1 VITAVRSQKYTILL
15 NVKGEYAR
23 TAVLRIRR
31 KPMNLDKLF
40 HIQKELNQKIVD
52 RHDLH
57 GDDLL
62 PNLILALQVELGELA
77 NETRCF
83 KHWSVKPP
91 SSRERQLEEYSDGL
105 AFILCIGLIMKIP
118 DEWET
123 DIFPDIHTSEDIV
136 YQFLEV
142 NKYIHV
148 DIDNHDW
155 FDLTGFYLGLGNI
168 LGFTREEIEQAYLE
182 KNKVNHERQ
191 EHGY

>member
-1 VITAVRSQKYTILL
+1 
-15 NVKGEYAR
+15 
-23 TAVLRIRR
+23 
-31 KPMNLDKLF
+31 MNLNNLF
-40 HIQKELNQKIVD
+40 QIQKELDQKIVD
-52 RHDLH
+52 KHGLH
-57 GDDLL
+57 GEDLL

-91 SSRERQLEEYSDGL
+91 SSRERQLEEYADGL

-123 DIFPDIHTSEDIV
+123 DILPDIHTSEDIV

-142 NKYIHV
+142 NNYIHV

-155 FDLTGFYLGLGNI
+155 FDLAGNFLGLGKL
-168 LGFTREEIEQAYLE
+168 LGFTWREIESAYMI
-182 KNKVNHERQ
+182 KNQVNHERQ
-191 EHGY
+191 ENGY

>member
-1 VITAVRSQKYTILL
+1 LKITICGPVLNAIKSILIYTKRA
-15 NVKGEYAR
+15 NGR
-23 TAVLRIRR
+23 G
-31 KPMNLDKLF
+31 KPMNLNNLF
-40 HIQKELNQKIVD
+40 QIQKELNQKIVD

-83 KHWSVKPP
+83 KHWSIKPP
-91 SSRERQLEEYSDGL
+91 SSRERQLEEYADGL

-123 DIFPDIHTSEDIV
+123 DILPDIHTSEDIV

-155 FDLTGFYLGLGNI
+155 FDLVGNFLGLGK
-168 LGFTREEIEQAYLE
+168 LLSFTWEEIEQAYLE
-182 KNKVNHERQ
+182 KNKVNHARQ
-191 EHGY
+191 ESGY